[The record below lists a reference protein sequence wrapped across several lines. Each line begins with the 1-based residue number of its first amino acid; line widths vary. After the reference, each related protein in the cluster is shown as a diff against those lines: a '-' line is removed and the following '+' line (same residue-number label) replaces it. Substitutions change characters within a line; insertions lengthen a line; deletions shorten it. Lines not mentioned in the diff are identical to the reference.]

1 MLQVQ
6 ATGRPVPFY
15 VGVWF
20 GFCGAN
26 CREVFNFHAVL
37 SLISSAVSEDFRP
50 EGPLDH
56 VSIISLKGHRL
67 HPLPLQ
73 KNIERLIGL
82 I

>member
-6 ATGRPVPFY
+6 ATDRAVPFY

-26 CREVFNFHAVL
+26 CREILNLHAVL
-37 SLISSAVSEDFRP
+37 SLISFAVSEDFRP
-50 EGPLDH
+50 EDPLDH
-56 VSIISLKGHRL
+56 LSNISLKGRRL

-73 KNIERLIGL
+73 KTIERLIGL